1 MLFLKGNN
9 NNYCLLWLIMSWGT
23 GGFELLTS
31 HPHYSPVSNPPS
43 PLYLELIG
51 VSLSLHIIIV
61 FSKQVICHSSN
72 NVSRTRRQYDLTNF
86 SPCFIS
92 FIISGLSKKGVGRPV
107 DTQSWQEI
115 M

>member
-1 MLFLKGNN
+1 M
-9 NNYCLLWLIMSWGT
+9 YH
-23 GGFELLTS
+23 GGQGVLNFSLPTPITPQFPTPLA
-31 HPHYSPVSNPPS
+31 S

-51 VSLSLHIIIV
+51 ASLSLHIIIV

-72 NVSRTRRQYDLTNF
+72 NVSRTRRQYDF

-92 FIISGLSKKGVGRPV
+92 FMISGLSKKGVGRPV